1 MQPTA
6 YGARRAW
13 YARPRMTKLLLLMK
27 CMIIFLFI
35 TISQLT
41 AKGWAQTITYS
52 GKEASIEQ
60 VLEVVRKQTGYEFF
74 FRASDLKD
82 AKPVTIQSRNMP
94 LSAFLNELF
103 KGQPVTYE
111 IRNRNIVITRRPA
124 SIPDRKITIT
134 DQATIVISGLI
145 TDTAG
150 HPLPAAT
157 VSIKGKSNKTTT
169 DQQGMFS
176 IEAMAG
182 ETLIISY
189 VGFETTTMVVKEGMQ
204 QLTITLQPARK
215 LEEEVVVST
224 GYQRLPRERAAGS
237 FGIMNQA
244 AIEKRSNLNILS
256 YLEGQVPGLLTAA
269 NGSITIRGQSTMV
282 NANRDPLI
290 VVDGFPIERSVQ
302 TINSN
307 DIESITVLKDASAAS
322 IWGVRAA
329 NGVIVIQT
337 KRGQSSRKT
346 LDINFTSTLSVTPVA
361 DLSKLPYAS
370 AASFMEF
377 EKFRVDNNL
386 SFFTGKPRPPI
397 SPVVDAYLNNPSSAA
412 QLVGSLKNNNA
423 YNEFKDLFM
432 QPATRQQYALALS
445 GKGEKHSHRASF
457 SYDKLGTEF
466 KQNSSNR
473 FVADLF
479 ETMELHPSL
488 RVEAGLNYVR
498 NNISNNGMSY
508 EDLRNLLPY
517 QQILGA
523 DGSYIPQPNLFYQ
536 GDKDA
541 LVAAGYPYNWNYNLM
556 QEFRNK
562 ANKTVT
568 NNVTG
573 IVALNYRIMNGMF
586 AHAGYQYESGNTI
599 LTNLYNEETW
609 FTRNTVN
616 FSTSIKNNLPLSGI
630 PKGSIYRENNNNF
643 YSHTFR
649 GQLKFDRRI
658 GQSPNHYLTA
668 VAGMEI
674 RELGDKTSTQTKYG
688 YDPQSLQ
695 FARVSYTTNYTDVL
709 GATKLIP
716 DESRFAENRN
726 RFVSFFSN
734 AGYTYNDRYTLNAS
748 ARLDKTNLFGS
759 SKEYRNV
766 WLWSAGASW
775 QLHKE
780 EFFDMPVMNSLTLRA
795 TYGINGNVDRSTS
808 PFLIA
813 NVATDQQTN
822 QPYAYVANPANPL
835 LRWEKT
841 TVTNFGID
849 FSMFKSRLRGS
860 VEYYNRVS
868 DDLLG
873 NATVNGTYGFNSAYI
888 NYASLSNRGV
898 DIRLSGSILSRE
910 LKWTSTLN
918 YSYNKN
924 KVTKVD
930 FPQKTVGAY
939 LAVVAQAAK
948 PLDYLYSYRWAGLS
962 DAGVPRVFNEKGA
975 IIDFKTD
982 LADPAALVYEGSSVP
997 PHYGA
1002 WINEF
1007 TYRRFSVI
1015 TNFTFKFGH
1024 YFRVPVIQY
1033 QSLFSGT
1040 VPVRKEWD
1048 QRWKQQGDENL
1059 TNVPAAPTSIT
1070 GLNVYDKYYQ
1080 YADINV
1086 ATASII
1092 RFRELLINYTVPV
1105 KISARYPDANIVIGL
1120 QARNLAAL
1128 NFNKAGLDPEF
1139 QQYVPFINAVS
1150 LPPRPEFSLII
1161 RANF

>member
-1 MQPTA
+1 
-6 YGARRAW
+6 
-13 YARPRMTKLLLLMK
+13 MK
-27 CMIIFLFI
+27 CTIFFI
-35 TISQLT
+35 LISIAQLS
-41 AKGWAQTITYS
+41 AKVWSQTVTHS
-52 GKEASIEQ
+52 AKDASIEQ
-60 VLEVVRKQTGYEFF
+60 LLEVVRKQTGYEFF
-74 FRASDLKD
+74 FRASDLKG

-94 LSAFLNELF
+94 LAKFLDEIF
-103 KGQPVTYE
+103 KAQPVTYE
-111 IRNRNIVITRRPA
+111 LRNKNIVITRKPA
-124 SIPDRKITIT
+124 PANPPAFSTS
-134 DQATIVISGLI
+134 ALIVNGQI
-145 TDTAG
+145 TDTSG
-150 HPLPAAT
+150 HPLAGAT
-157 VSIKGKSNKTTT
+157 VSIKGKTNRTAT

-176 IEAMAG
+176 LEAAPG

-189 VGFETTTMVVKEGMQ
+189 VGFETSTIIVKEDMQ
-204 QLTITLQPARK
+204 QLSLALKPMRK

-237 FGIMNQA
+237 FGVMNQA
-244 AIEKRSNLNILS
+244 GLEKRSNLNILT
-256 YLEGQVPGLLTAA
+256 YLEGQVPGLLTASD
-269 NGSITIRGQSTMV
+269 GRITIRGQSTMV

-307 DIESITVLKDASAAS
+307 DVESITVLKDASAAS

-337 KRGQSSRKT
+337 KRGQSSRKP
-346 LDINFTSTLSVTPVA
+346 LDISFTSTLSITPVPEI
-361 DLSKLPYAS
+361 SKLPYAS
-370 AASFMEF
+370 STSFMDF

-386 SFFTGKPRPPI
+386 TFFSGKPRPAI
-397 SPVVDAYLNNPSSAA
+397 SPVVDAYLNNPSAAA
-412 QLVGSLKNNNA
+412 QLVESMKNNNS

-432 QPATRQQYALALS
+432 RPATRQQYALSLS
-445 GKGEKHSHRASF
+445 GTGQKASHRASF
-457 SYDKLGTEF
+457 SYDKTGTEF
-466 KQNSSNR
+466 KQNTSDR

-479 ETMELHPSL
+479 EAVELHPVL
-488 RVEAGLNYVR
+488 KVEMGLNYVR
-498 NNISNNGMSY
+498 SNALSNGMSY
-508 EDLRNLLPY
+508 DDLKSLLPY
-517 QQILGA
+517 QKILAA
-523 DGSYIPQPNLFYQ
+523 DGSYLPQPNLFYQ
-536 GDKDA
+536 ADKEA

-562 ANKTVT
+562 DNKTVT

-573 IVALNYRIMNGMF
+573 TVALNYKIMDGMF
-586 AHAGYQYESGNTI
+586 AHAGYQYESGNTNA
-599 LTNLYNEETW
+599 TNLYNEETW
-609 FTRNTVN
+609 FARNTVN
-616 FSTSIKNNLPLSGI
+616 FSTSIKNNLPVSGI
-630 PKGSIYRENNNNF
+630 PKGSIFRENISSF

-649 GQLKFDRRI
+649 GQLRYDHRLGK
-658 GQSPNHYLTA
+658 SPDHYLTA
-668 VAGMEI
+668 LAGMEI
-674 RELGDKTSTQTKYG
+674 RELGSKLSAQTKYG
-688 YDPQSLQ
+688 YNPQSLQ
-695 FARVSYTTNYTDVL
+695 FARISYTANYTDVL
-709 GATKLIP
+709 GSTKLIP
-716 DESRFAENRN
+716 DDSKFEDIRN

-775 QLHKE
+775 QLYKE
-780 EFFDMPVMNSLTLRA
+780 DFFNVSFINSLVLRA

-822 QPYAYVANPANPL
+822 QPYAYVSNPANPL

-841 TVTNFGID
+841 NVTNFGID

-860 VEYYNRVS
+860 FEYYNRAS

-873 NATVNGTYGFNSAYI
+873 NATVNGTYGFNSAFI
-888 NYASLSNRGV
+888 NYASLYNRGV
-898 DIRLSGSILSRE
+898 DIRLSATILNRE
-910 LKWTSTLN
+910 LKWTTTFN

-930 FPQKTVGAY
+930 FPQKTVGSY
-939 LAVVAQAAK
+939 LSTVAQEGK

-962 DAGVPRVFNEKGA
+962 NAGVPRVYNEKGD

-982 LADPAALVYEGSSVP
+982 LADPSALVYEGSTVP
-997 PHYGA
+997 PHYGS

-1007 TYRRFSVI
+1007 SYKRFSVI

-1033 QSLFSGT
+1033 QSLFSGSA
-1040 VPVRKEWD
+1040 PVRKEWD
-1048 QRWKQQGDENL
+1048 ERWKKPGDENS
-1059 TNVPAAPTSIT
+1059 TNVPAAPSSIT
-1070 GLNVYDKYYQ
+1070 GLNVYDKFYQ
-1080 YADINV
+1080 NADINV
-1086 ATASII
+1086 ENAGII
-1092 RFRELLINYTVPV
+1092 RFRELLINYTLPA
-1105 KISARYPDANIVIGL
+1105 KISSRYPDANIVIGL

-1128 NFNKAGLDPEF
+1128 NFNSAGLDPEY
-1139 QQYVPFINAVS
+1139 QQYIPFTNAIA

>member
-6 YGARRAW
+6 YVAGKAF
-13 YARPRMTKLLLLMK
+13 YARLQRTKPLLLMK
-27 CMIIFLFI
+27 CMIFFLLI
-35 TISQLT
+35 TISQAT
-41 AKGWAQTITYS
+41 AKGWAQTVTYTA
-52 GKEASIEQ
+52 KNASIEQ
-60 VLEVVRKQTGYEFF
+60 ALEAVRKQTGYEFF

-94 LSAFLNELF
+94 LEAFLNQLF
-103 KGQPVTYE
+103 KDQPVTWE
-111 IRNRNIVITRRPA
+111 IRNKNIVVTRRPTPT
-124 SIPDRKITIT
+124 PDRSLT
-134 DQATIVISGLI
+134 QAAIVVTGRI

-150 HPLPAAT
+150 HPLQGAT
-157 VSIKGKSNKTTT
+157 ISIRGKNNSTTS
-169 DQQGMFS
+169 DQQGLFS
-176 IEAMAG
+176 LEAATG

-189 VGFETTTMVVKEGMQ
+189 VGFETTTVTVRNEMQ
-204 QLTITLQPARK
+204 PLSILLKPARK
-215 LEEEVVVST
+215 LEDEVVVST
-224 GYQRLPRERAAGS
+224 GYQRLPRERATGS
-237 FGIMNQA
+237 FGVMNQA

-256 YLEGQVPGLLTAA
+256 YLEGQVPGLLTASD
-269 NGSITIRGQSTMV
+269 GRITIRGQSTMV

-302 TINSN
+302 TINAN
-307 DIESITVLKDASAAS
+307 DVESISVLKDASAAS

-337 KRGQSSRKT
+337 KRGQSSRKP
-346 LDINFTSTLSVTPVA
+346 LDVNFTSTFSITPVP
-361 DLSKLPYAS
+361 DFSELPFAS
-370 AASFMEF
+370 SSSFMDF

-386 SFFTGKPRPPI
+386 TFFSGKPRPAI
-397 SPVVDAYLNNPSSAA
+397 SPVVDAYLNNPSSVA
-412 QLVGSLKNNNA
+412 QLVESLKGNNA
-423 YNEFKDLFM
+423 YDEFKDLFM
-432 QPATRQQYALALS
+432 HPATRQQYALALS
-445 GKGEKHSHRASF
+445 GRGEKTSHRASF
-457 SYDKLGTEF
+457 SYDKTGTEF
-466 KQNSSNR
+466 KQNIANR

-479 ETMELHPSL
+479 ETVELHPSL
-488 RVEAGLNYVR
+488 RAELGLNYVR
-498 NNISNNGMSY
+498 NNSSNNGMSY
-508 EDLRNLLPY
+508 DDLRNLLPY
-517 QQILGA
+517 QRIMGD
-523 DGSYIPQPNLFYQ
+523 DGSCIPQPNTFYQ
-536 GDKDA
+536 ADKDA
-541 LVAAGYPYNWNYNLM
+541 LVATGYPYNWNYNLL

-562 ANKTVT
+562 ANKTLT

-573 IVALNYRIMNGMF
+573 IVALNYRIMDGIV
-586 AHAGYQYESGNTI
+586 AHAGYQYESGNTSI
-599 LTNLYNEETW
+599 TNLYNEETW

-616 FSTSIKNNLPLSGI
+616 FSTSIRNNLPVSGI

-649 GQLKFDRRI
+649 GQLKFDRRL
-658 GQSPNHYLTA
+658 GKSPNHYLTA
-668 VAGMEI
+668 IAGMEI
-674 RELGDKTSTQTKYG
+674 RELGDKSSTQTKYG

-716 DESRFAENRN
+716 DETRFIDNRN

-734 AGYTYNDRYTLNAS
+734 AGYTFNDRYTLNAS

-766 WLWSAGASW
+766 WLWSAGAGW

-780 EFFDMPVMNSLTLRA
+780 HFFDVPVINSLVLRA

-813 NVATDQQTN
+813 NVSTDQQTN
-822 QPYAYVANPANPL
+822 RPYAYVANPANPL

-849 FSMFKSRLRGS
+849 FSLLKSRIRGS
-860 VEYYNRVS
+860 IEYYNRQS
-868 DDLLG
+868 EDLLG
-873 NATVNGTYGFNSAYI
+873 DATVNGTYGFNSAYI
-888 NYASLSNRGV
+888 NYASLNNRGV
-898 DIRLSGSILSRE
+898 DIRLSGAVLNRE
-910 LKWTSTLN
+910 LRWITTLN
-918 YSYNKN
+918 YSYNRN

-930 FPQKTVGAY
+930 FPQKTVGSY
-939 LAVVAQAAK
+939 LSVIAQKDK

-962 DAGVPRVFNEKGA
+962 DAGVPRVYNEKGE

-982 LADPAALVYEGSSVP
+982 LADPAALMYEGSSVP

-1007 TYRRFSVI
+1007 SYKRFSVT

-1033 QSLFSGT
+1033 QSLFSGA

-1048 QRWKQQGDENL
+1048 ARWQKQGDENL

-1086 ATASII
+1086 ETASII
-1092 RFRELLINYTVPV
+1092 RFRELLINYTLPA

-1120 QARNLAAL
+1120 QARNLASL
-1128 NFNKAGLDPEF
+1128 NFNKADLDPEF
-1139 QQYVPFINAVS
+1139 QQFVPFSNSLS
-1150 LPPRPEFSLII
+1150 LPPRPELSLII